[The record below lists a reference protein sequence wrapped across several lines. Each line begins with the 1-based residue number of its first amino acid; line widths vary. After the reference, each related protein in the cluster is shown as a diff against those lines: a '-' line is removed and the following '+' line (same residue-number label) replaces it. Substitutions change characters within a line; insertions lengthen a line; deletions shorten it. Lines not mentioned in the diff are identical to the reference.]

1 MAIEPIHL
9 DVRPILASGGHP
21 LTAIREAVDCL
32 QPGQALRLIAPFRP
46 DPLFRLMEEKGFEA
60 HVAEL
65 AGGGCEV
72 LFVPRDEGGSEDPA
86 IPSPLTW
93 SDPVELLD
101 LTDATPAHVT
111 PRILE
116 ALDGL
121 AEGDVI
127 FVLLRQEPTFLYS
140 ELTSRRH
147 GWVGN
152 YDASGETYRCLIR
165 RGMAVVAA

>member
-1 MAIEPIHL
+1 MAKEPILL

-32 QPGQALRLIAPFRP
+32 TPGQALRLIAPFRP

-60 HVAEL
+60 HIADLAE
-65 AGGGCEV
+65 GGCEV
-72 LFVPRDEGGSEDPA
+72 LFVPRDEAPSDDPA

-101 LTDATPAHVT
+101 LTDATPAHIV

-116 ALDGL
+116 ALEGIG
-121 AEGDVI
+121 EGDVL

-140 ELTSRRH
+140 DLTSRRH

-152 YDASGETYRCLIR
+152 YDASGETYRILIR
-165 RGMAVVAA
+165 RGLAEAAA

>member
-1 MAIEPIHL
+1 MAIEPIQL

-21 LTAIREAVDCL
+21 LTAIQQAVDCL
-32 QPGQALRLIAPFRP
+32 QPGQALRLRAPFRP

-60 HVAEL
+60 HVADL
-65 AGGGCEV
+65 DGGGCEV
-72 LFVPRDEGGSEDPA
+72 LFVPREEAPAAVSA

-93 SDPVELLD
+93 PDPVELLD
-101 LTDATPAHVT
+101 LTDAVPTHVG

-116 ALDGL
+116 ALDAM
-121 AEGDVI
+121 AEGDVV

-140 ELTSRRH
+140 DLTSRRH

-152 YDASGETYRCLIR
+152 YDQSGETYRILIR
-165 RGMAVVAA
+165 RGLAVAAA